1 MGGKRRGDDIN
12 ITGRRQNVEFRHIG
26 AISRIW
32 YLRHVEVQTIEI
44 VLSKVGRVL

>member
-1 MGGKRRGDDIN
+1 MGCTRRGDELN

-44 VLSKVGRVL
+44 VLSNVGRAL